1 MIKIIGAIIL
11 IGSSI
16 FAGSV
21 LASKVKLRVEELI
34 YLRKL
39 LVMFRGELE
48 YKNAMLPDAFL
59 SVGNRAKTPY
69 DNVFSELA
77 RATEDN
83 CTSTMASVF
92 ESVISRC
99 LKGKTYLK
107 NEDLHKLYELGDT
120 LGYQNKTMQL
130 SNVDL
135 YLDRLNVQIQE
146 EREKMNDT
154 VKVYRTISAMTGIFV
169 AIILL

>member
-1 MIKIIGAIIL
+1 MIKIIGVIIL

-16 FAGSV
+16 LVGSV
-21 LASKVKLRVEELI
+21 LANKIKLRVEELL
-34 YLRKL
+34 YLKKL

-48 YKNAMLPDAFL
+48 YRNAMLPDAFL
-59 SVGNRAKTPY
+59 SVANRAKMPY
-69 DNVFSELA
+69 DSVFNELSKE
-77 RATEDN
+77 TEKN
-83 CTSTMASVF
+83 CTETMASMF
-92 ESVISRC
+92 ERVISKC
-99 LKGKTYLK
+99 LKGNTYL
-107 NEDLHKLYELGDT
+107 NNDDLHKLYELGDM

-135 YLDRLNVQIQE
+135 FLERLNVQIQE

-154 VKVYRTISAMTGIFV
+154 VKVYRTMSAMAGIFV

>member
-1 MIKIIGAIIL
+1 MIKIIGVIIL

-16 FAGSV
+16 LVGSV
-21 LASKVKLRVEELI
+21 LANKIKLRVEELI
-34 YLRKL
+34 YLKKL

-48 YKNAMLPDAFL
+48 YRNAMLPDAFL
-59 SVGNRAKTPY
+59 SVANRAKEPY
-69 DNVFSELA
+69 DNVFRELSKE
-77 RATEDN
+77 TENN
-83 CTSTMASVF
+83 CTETMASVF
-92 ESVISRC
+92 ERVISKC
-99 LKGKTYLK
+99 LKGNTYLK

-135 YLDRLNVQIQE
+135 FLERLNVQIQE

-154 VKVYRTISAMTGIFV
+154 VKVYRTMSAMAGIFV

>member
-1 MIKIIGAIIL
+1 MIKIMGVIIL
-11 IGSSI
+11 VGSSI

-21 LASKVKLRVEELI
+21 LGNRVKLRVEELI
-34 YLRKL
+34 YLKKL

-48 YKNAMLPDAFL
+48 YKNAMLPEAFIAV
-59 SVGNRAKTPY
+59 SHRAKEPY
-69 DNVFSELA
+69 DKVFGELA
-77 RATEDN
+77 VATEDN
-83 CTSTMASVF
+83 CTVTMADVF
-92 ESVISRC
+92 EEVVSKC
-99 LKGKTYLK
+99 LKGNTYLK

-135 YLDRLNVQIQE
+135 FLDRLNVQIQE

-154 VKVYRTISAMTGIFV
+154 VKVYRTMSAMTGIFV

>member
-21 LASKVKLRVEELI
+21 LASRVKLRVEELI
-34 YLRKL
+34 YLKKL

-48 YKNAMLPDAFL
+48 YKNAMLPEAFL
-59 SVGNRAKTPY
+59 AVGNRAKAPY
-69 DNVFSELA
+69 DNVFCQLA
-77 RATEDN
+77 KATEDN
-83 CTSTMASVF
+83 CTITMARVF
-92 ESVISRC
+92 ENVLSSC
-99 LKGKTYLK
+99 LKGNTYLK